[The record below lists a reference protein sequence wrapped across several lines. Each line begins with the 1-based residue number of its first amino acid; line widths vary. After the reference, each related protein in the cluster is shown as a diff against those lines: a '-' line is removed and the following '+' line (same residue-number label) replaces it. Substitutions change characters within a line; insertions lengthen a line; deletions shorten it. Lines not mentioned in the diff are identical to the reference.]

1 MRKKTFLM
9 LILSSIS
16 FWGSAQGIEF
26 LENSEWKE
34 VVKTAKEQNK
44 FIFVDCYTI
53 WCGPCK
59 LLSKNVFPKKQMG
72 DLYNQHFVNVKYDME
87 KVNGLAFGKIYKGIT
102 SFPTLLFINPKTGEI
117 LHKVV
122 GSKPMGE
129 LLDEARKCINGDGL
143 LALQNRYDNGER
155 SFEFIKAYVE
165 TLHKAK
171 KNAEVQQVI
180 ASYLN
185 EQDKL
190 ENLLT
195 KEKWDF
201 YSQYMQRLDAPH
213 VQYVIRKISL
223 FDTCSFVN
231 GKGLRLTLESL
242 LRRAAEEAAFIRLDE
257 SQMVY
262 SLHFD
267 AELFNLV
274 RKNNRMMRS
283 SEKEAIFS
291 RLVIF
296 EALKDRDWN
305 KSYTRLQSA
314 RDFQFIYVD
323 RILPNL
329 LSYMAQEIEEREFLQ
344 LLLENVR
351 RIQMER
357 TASLFHNYYGVIAVL
372 GGRLGL
378 KAEAD
383 DALTK
388 YKALLPKLTP
398 KQQAKRRMA
407 KE

>member
-44 FIFVDCYTI
+44 LIFVDCYTI

-122 GSKPMGE
+122 GSKPMSE

-329 LSYMAQEIEEREFLQ
+329 LGYMAQEIEEREFLQ
-344 LLLENVR
+344 LLLEDVR